1 MTETNNNINS
11 LLNYTDSTSVPPEC
25 MSYKH
30 ALLNNSTKIF
40 NLEGDTGANGYDNQV
55 QDNIILK
62 NPQST
67 TTGTQVRL
75 PDNSIIHQNF
85 MEIYLSQC
93 YHHNPHKTMN
103 IQT

>member
-11 LLNYTDSTSVPPEC
+11 LLNYTGSTSVPPEC

-75 PDNSIIHQNF
+75 PDNSIIQPT
-85 MEIYLSQC
+85 LSV
-93 YHHNPHKTMN
+93 HLTISILP
-103 IQT
+103 